1 MFGNSFFPFK
11 KASPTATSR
20 GGQRPQGGAGRQAR
34 QTPGPGREP
43 RSCAPCRL
51 HRPPCRQVSASQ
63 VCAKAF
69 SLAGN
74 VAREH
79 GLLGSRPAG
88 AIMGTGRAAHA
99 QA

>member
-20 GGQRPQGGAGRQAR
+20 GGQRPQGGGASGASD
-34 QTPGPGREP
+34 PGAWP
-43 RSCAPCRL
+43 RAKELCPL
-51 HRPPCRQVSASQ
+51 PPSSPTLLSVSASQ

>member
-20 GGQRPQGGAGRQAR
+20 GGQRPQGGAGRQVR

-51 HRPPCRQVSASQ
+51 PRSPCRQVSASQ